1 LFDPANPHG
10 IQNDIPTQFQQMA
23 LLINKDRL
31 ESPLKNMSRTFM
43 VSVKKLGID
52 TVELS
57 HAEGEIGIQCLD

>member
-57 HAEGEIGIQCLD
+57 HAEGKIGIQCLD